1 MRRWCLRTVSPQ
13 RHIKPQR
20 NMKNRN
26 ETFKTES
33 PEETQALGEKLG
45 KTLKQGDV
53 IALVGDLGTGKT
65 CLTQGIARGVGIA
78 SDAVVN
84 SPSYILINE
93 YNGVIP
99 IYHIDLYRLENS
111 EEIAELGLS
120 EYMDGDGICIIEWA
134 ERITDGLPDT
144 CIKIDITLAA
154 STSHGTD
161 ETHISMFQS
170 PEDENIRHIEIQYPI
185 SR

>member
-1 MRRWCLRTVSPQ
+1 ME
-13 RHIKPQR
+13 
-20 NMKNRN
+20 NRN
-26 ETFKTES
+26 QIFKTES

-53 IALVGDLGTGKT
+53 IALIGDLGTGKT

-78 SDAVVN
+78 PGEVVN

-93 YNGVIP
+93 YNGVVP

-134 ERITDGLPDT
+134 ERIADTLPDT
-144 CIKIDITLAA
+144 CIEIHITLADTNV
-154 STSHGTD
+154 SQND
-161 ETHISMFQS
+161 EVRELMSQI
-170 PEDENIRHIEIQYPI
+170 PEDENIRQIEIQYPI

>member
-1 MRRWCLRTVSPQ
+1 ME
-13 RHIKPQR
+13 
-20 NMKNRN
+20 NRN
-26 ETFKTES
+26 KIFKTET

-78 SDAVVN
+78 PGEIVN

-93 YNGVIP
+93 YNGALP

-120 EYMDGDGICIIEWA
+120 EYIEGDGICIIEWA
-134 ERITDGLPDT
+134 ERIADTLPDT
-144 CIKIDITLAA
+144 CIEIHITLADA
-154 STSHGTD
+154 NASHGG
-161 ETHISMFQS
+161 EACEPISDT
-170 PEDENIRHIEIQYPI
+170 PEDENIRHIEIQYPV

>member
-1 MRRWCLRTVSPQ
+1 ME
-13 RHIKPQR
+13 
-20 NMKNRN
+20 NRN
-26 ETFKTES
+26 KTFRTGN

-53 IALVGDLGTGKT
+53 IALIGDLGTGKT

-78 SDAVVN
+78 SGEIVS

-93 YNGVIP
+93 YNGTVP
-99 IYHIDLYRLENS
+99 IYHIDLYRLENI

-120 EYMDGDGICIIEWA
+120 EYIEGNGICIIEWA
-134 ERITDGLPDT
+134 ERMANELPDT
-144 CIKIDITLAA
+144 CIQIHITLAETNTADGDHSEADA
-154 STSHGTD
+154 S
-161 ETHISMFQS
+161 ISQS
-170 PEDENIRHIEIQYPI
+170 PVDENIRHIEIQHPI

>member
-1 MRRWCLRTVSPQ
+1 ME
-13 RHIKPQR
+13 
-20 NMKNRN
+20 NRN
-26 ETFKTES
+26 ESFKTES

-45 KTLKQGDV
+45 QTLKQGDV
-53 IALVGDLGTGKT
+53 IALIGDLGTGKT

-78 SDAVVN
+78 PDEIVS

-93 YNGVIP
+93 YNGTVP

-120 EYMDGDGICIIEWA
+120 EYVEGDGICIIEWA
-134 ERITDGLPDT
+134 ERMAEALPDS
-144 CIKIDITLAA
+144 CIKIHITLADA
-154 STSHGTD
+154 NALHTTD
-161 ETHISMFQS
+161 ETLESILDS

>member
-1 MRRWCLRTVSPQ
+1 
-13 RHIKPQR
+13 
-20 NMKNRN
+20 MKNRN
-26 ETFKTES
+26 ETFKSET
-33 PEETQALGEKLG
+33 PEETQALGERLG

-65 CLTQGIARGVGIA
+65 CLTQGIARGVGIGP
-78 SDAVVN
+78 DEVVN

-93 YNGVIP
+93 YTGAIP

-120 EYMDGDGICIIEWA
+120 EYMEGDGICIIEWA
-134 ERITDGLPDT
+134 ERMTDALPDT
-144 CIKIDITLAA
+144 CIQIHITIAEANASHDSDIREPL
-154 STSHGTD
+154 SQ
-161 ETHISMFQS
+161 I

>member
-1 MRRWCLRTVSPQ
+1 ME
-13 RHIKPQR
+13 
-20 NMKNRN
+20 NRN
-26 ETFKTES
+26 HIFKTES

-45 KTLKQGDV
+45 KTLKRGDV

-78 SDAVVN
+78 SGEIVN

-93 YNGVIP
+93 YNGAMP

-120 EYMDGDGICIIEWA
+120 EYMEGDGICIIEWA
-134 ERITDGLPDT
+134 ERIAETLPDT
-144 CIKIDITLAA
+144 CIEIHITLADA
-154 STSHGTD
+154 NASHGD
-161 ETHISMFQS
+161 AACAPISDS

>member
-1 MRRWCLRTVSPQ
+1 ME
-13 RHIKPQR
+13 
-20 NMKNRN
+20 NRN
-26 ETFKTES
+26 QIFKTDS

-78 SDAVVN
+78 LDEIVN

-93 YNGVIP
+93 YNGAMP

-120 EYMDGDGICIIEWA
+120 EYIEGDGICIIEWA
-134 ERITDGLPDT
+134 ERIADTLPDT
-144 CIKIDITLAA
+144 CIEIHITLAD
-154 STSHGTD
+154 TNVSHGG
-161 ETHISMFQS
+161 EVCEPISDS

>member
-1 MRRWCLRTVSPQ
+1 
-13 RHIKPQR
+13 
-20 NMKNRN
+20 MKNKK
-26 ETFKTES
+26 EIFTTES
-33 PEETQALGEKLG
+33 PNETQALGEQLG

-53 IALVGDLGTGKT
+53 IALIGDLGTGKT

-78 SDAVVN
+78 PNEIVS

-93 YNGVIP
+93 YNGTIP

-120 EYMDGDGICIIEWA
+120 EYVEGNGICIIEWA
-134 ERITDGLPDT
+134 ERMADALPDT
-144 CIKIDITLAA
+144 CIKIHITLGETNISDNDDAA
-154 STSHGTD
+154 DAS
-161 ETHISMFQS
+161 ISES
-170 PEDENIRHIEIQYPI
+170 PIDENIRHIQIQHPI